1 MEQETITRVTPISAP
16 SEMTAI
22 KEQCKGALD
31 RRKTTFR
38 VCAGTACIA
47 GGSLDVY
54 EELKNQIK
62 QRGIDVDVEL
72 LFEGGETEAG
82 ASKSGCHGFCQ
93 MGPLVRIEPQGT
105 FYNKVKVDDV
115 PNIISA
121 TLEDQGVVEEL
132 L

>member
-1 MEQETITRVTPISAP
+1 MEQETTTRVTPISAP

-31 RRKTTFR
+31 RWKTTFR

-72 LFEGGETEAG
+72 LDDGSAGVRELGPPAGDDAPSSGDRLGADDDSESGSSSSERDRGGDDDPDDD
-82 ASKSGCHGFCQ
+82 HGSS
-93 MGPLVRIEPQGT
+93 
-105 FYNKVKVDDV
+105 D
-115 PNIISA
+115 S
-121 TLEDQGVVEEL
+121 
-132 L
+132 